1 MRTSATL
8 LLLALAAC
16 APGCVE
22 RQLVIETDPPGAEL
36 FVDGRE
42 VGTTAE
48 GAPVRVTFDAYG
60 TRTVVARRRGHVP
73 LRRTV
78 TLDPPWWQLFPFD
91 VFTDLLWLGTLRDEH
106 RLELALTPRAAPDE
120 PEALEARARHMGL
133 HEEKRP

>member
-1 MRTSATL
+1 MKPSVL
-8 LLLALAAC
+8 LLLLLVALG

-42 VGTTAE
+42 VGTTAA
-48 GAPVRVTFDAYG
+48 GQPVRVTFEAYG
-60 TRTVVARRRGHVP
+60 TRTVVARRRGHAPV
-73 LRRTV
+73 RRDV
-78 TLDPPWWQLFPFD
+78 TLDPPWWQLFPID
-91 VFTDLLWLGTLRDEH
+91 VFTDLLWPGTLRDEH
-106 RLELALTPRAAPDE
+106 RLELTLTPRPAPDE